1 MRQKIIDLKLTL
13 KIFHKKKTKLMAD
26 YKTPG
31 VYIEEIPKLPPS
43 IASVQTAIPAFIGY
57 TEIALGET
65 EPGTTIKKPVK
76 ISSIFEYQQIFCTP
90 ALATPAL
97 PETDIV
103 VTIDLSQSSPSTVT
117 KPKTMPVFMMYYA
130 LQMFYNN
137 GGGDCYIVSVGD
149 YSKGTPQLPDLE
161 AGLLEIEKLFD
172 VTLINFPDAM
182 SMSSGDYYT
191 IHSKAIQQCV
201 ALKDRFTVMDVWMS
215 PTPIAP
221 GNPSNVDVLRNAGL
235 GSALED
241 LKYAGVYYPRIYT
254 DISFI
259 YKDSD
264 VSLTVKDAT
273 GATVFSGKMDAAK
286 KSANTYYFM
295 AQTAILDFN
304 MLLPTSSAA
313 LGVYTATDDSRG
325 VWKAPANVNI
335 IDAIKPELAITNNDQ
350 QTLNVDPLAGKSI
363 NVIRTFPGRGPAI
376 IWGARTLAGNDNEW
390 RYISVRRFFT
400 MVETSVKNAAEQFV
414 FEPNDE
420 NTWTRIKAMIENYLT
435 QQWKAGALMGTST
448 KEAFFV
454 HIGLGQTMTE
464 LDIWEGRMIIQIGMA
479 AVRPAEFIILQFM
492 HKMLSE
498 S

>member
-1 MRQKIIDLKLTL
+1 
-13 KIFHKKKTKLMAD
+13 MAD

-103 VTIDLSQSSPSTVT
+103 VSIDLSQSSPSTVT
-117 KPKTMPVFMMYYA
+117 KPKLMPTFMMYYA

-182 SMSSGDYYT
+182 SMSSADYYT
-191 IHSKAIQQCV
+191 IHSKAIEQCV
-201 ALKDRFTVMDVWMS
+201 NLKDRFTVMDVWMS

-235 GSALED
+235 GAAPED

-254 DISFI
+254 DISFV

-264 VSLTVKDAT
+264 VTLTVKDAT
-273 GATVFSGKMDAAK
+273 GATVFNGKMDAAK
-286 KSANTYYFM
+286 TAANTYYFM

-313 LGVYTATDDSRG
+313 LGVYAATDDSRG

-335 IDAIKPELAITNNDQ
+335 IDAIKPELSITNNDQ

-435 QQWKAGALMGTST
+435 QQWKAGALMGSST

>member
-1 MRQKIIDLKLTL
+1 
-13 KIFHKKKTKLMAD
+13 MAD

-57 TEIALGET
+57 TQVAPAEK
-65 EPGTTIKKPVK
+65 EPGSSVSKPVK
-76 ISSIFEYQQIFCTP
+76 ISSIFEYQQLFCTSD
-90 ALATPAL
+90 LLTPA
-97 PETDIV
+97 PAETDISVNIDVSLSTPVTV
-103 VTIDLSQSSPSTVT
+103 VKPAT
-117 KPKTMPVFMMYYA
+117 KLMPHFMMYYA

-137 GGGDCYIVSVGD
+137 GGGDCYIVSVD
-149 YSKGTPQLPDLE
+149 IYANKPAPVEADLLN
-161 AGLLEIEKLFD
+161 GLTEIEKLFD

-182 SMSSGDYYT
+182 SLPMTQYYALYT
-191 IHSKAIQQCV
+191 QAIAQCV
-201 ALKDRFTVMDVWMS
+201 KLKDRFTVMDVWMD
-215 PTPIAP
+215 PAGITP
-221 GNPSNVDVLRNAGL
+221 GNPSNVDNLRNL
-235 GSALED
+235 GISGD
-241 LKYAGVYYPRIYT
+241 TTVLKYAAVYYPRIYT

-259 YKDSD
+259 YDETQ
-264 VSLTVKDAT
+264 VTITVKNDPSGNNFT
-273 GATVFSGKMDAAK
+273 GKMSDAK
-286 KSANTYYFM
+286 TKANNYYFM
-295 AQTAILDFN
+295 AQSAITSFN
-304 MLLPTSSAA
+304 MLLPVSSAA
-313 LGVYTATDDSRG
+313 LGIYAATDDSRG

-335 IDAIKPELAITNNDQ
+335 ADAIKPELSITNDDQ
-350 QTLNVDPLAGKSI
+350 QTLNVDPVAGKSV
-363 NVIRTFPGRGPAI
+363 NVVRTFPGRGPAI

-420 NTWTRIKAMIENYLT
+420 NTWTRIKAMIENFLT
-435 QQWKAGALMGTST
+435 QQWKAGALMGNST
-448 KEAFFV
+448 KEAYFV